1 MTAVMKLLKSLR
13 AGAAFE
19 DRLRPQL
26 SRLHRLAWR
35 LTGSEA
41 EADDL
46 LQEALMRAWARRI
59 EFHDLD
65 SPGPW
70 LARVLYHTW
79 MDLQRERGLPAS
91 EASFENSSPIPAT
104 SFVNDDERLLAV
116 EPAVLERALRD
127 LPPVQRAVLLMHDGE
142 GYSLEHTA
150 DTIEAPTE
158 VVKSHLYHAR
168 EVLRD
173 RLRDGSI
180 STRAP
185 TRTPERDL
193 T

>member
-19 DRLRPQL
+19 DRLRPHL

-35 LTGSEA
+35 LAGSEA

-46 LQEALMRAWARRI
+46 LQEALMRAWARRV

-65 SPGPW
+65 TPRPW
-70 LARVLYHTW
+70 LARVLYHSW
-79 MDLQRERGLPAS
+79 IDRQRRRGAPTS
-91 EASFENSSPIPAT
+91 GVSVEARPTVAVPSP
-104 SFVNDDERLLAV
+104 VGDDDRLLAV
-116 EPAVLERALRD
+116 NPPTLERALRELSD
-127 LPPVQRAVLLMHDGE
+127 AQRAALLMHDGE
-142 GYSLEHTA
+142 GYNVQDIAEILGGSAET
-150 DTIEAPTE
+150 
-158 VVKSHLYHAR
+158 VKSHLHRAR
-168 EVLRD
+168 EALRD

-193 T
+193 S